1 MFKENNNF
9 EKFESKVWLSSP
21 TMHGPEIEY
30 VKEAYETN
38 WMSTVGKNIN
48 EVERLA
54 CEYIGCKHAVALS
67 AGTASLHLPF
77 LLHFRFSHEAY
88 EFHFFL
94 HTLSEVLFFFHM
106 D

>member
-1 MFKENNNF
+1 MFKESNKF

-54 CEYIGCKHAVALS
+54 CEYIDANMQ
-67 AGTASLHLPF
+67 LHYLPEQ
-77 LLHFRFSHEAY
+77 LLY
-88 EFHFFL
+88 IYL
-94 HTLSEVLFFFHM
+94 
-106 D
+106 